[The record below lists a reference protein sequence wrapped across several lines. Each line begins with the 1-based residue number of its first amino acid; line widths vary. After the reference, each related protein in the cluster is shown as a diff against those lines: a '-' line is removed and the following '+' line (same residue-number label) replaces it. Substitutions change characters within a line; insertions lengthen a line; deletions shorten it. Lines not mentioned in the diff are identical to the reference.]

1 MPIDPISQRG
11 AALVKPAEPKRAV
24 QTPAQ
29 GGTAPPRQ
37 SLPGSGETLPPSAA
51 ASQTDPATITQVVSR
66 LNDYVQTLRRD
77 LVFRVDKDT
86 EKVVVTVV
94 DPENGEVIRQIPS
107 EEVMAV
113 ARALGQ
119 IQQGLLLDTKV

>member
-1 MPIDPISQRG
+1 MPIDPISQLG
-11 AALVKPAEPKRAV
+11 ATQVKPAESKRPA
-24 QTPAQ
+24 QNPAQ
-29 GGTAPPRQ
+29 GGMAPLRQ
-37 SLPGSGETLPPSAA
+37 SLPGSGETLPAA
-51 ASQTDPATITQVVSR
+51 TTHQTDPAALSQVVSR

-94 DPENGEVIRQIPS
+94 DPESGEVIRQIPS

-119 IQQGLLLDTKV
+119 IQHGLLLDTKV